1 MRPLIITS
9 ASHFILSGN
18 YDFSDHLSTRLGYT
32 LTNTA
37 PTESE
42 LNPYNMSTDSL
53 VKTQGNPYL
62 LPSQN
67 HKLNL
72 SLTFNTKGFYLTP
85 SVSYRISTDLV
96 ESYGFSEED
105 IYISSYRNS
114 GKYKNLRIGGSLSS
128 SDRQFRAYRCQ
139 CVSCRGLL

>member
-1 MRPLIITS
+1 MI
-9 ASHFILSGN
+9 
-18 YDFSDHLSTRLGYT
+18 FSDHLSTRLGYT

-53 VKTQGNPYL
+53 VKTQGNPL
-62 LPSQN
+62 SASETKII
-67 HKLNL
+67 KLNL

-114 GKYKNLRIGGSLSS
+114 GKYKNLRIGGKSVL